1 MREKIGKIGRKV
13 RAFFQDFSVIT
24 LENLV
29 SNLDRGVS
37 QSVKKTMASP
47 NKLPKGSV
55 FDRLYDTRSY
65 TGVYAERFK
74 GADGRIN
81 AHTDLSVLSYVL
93 F

>member
-1 MREKIGKIGRKV
+1 M
-13 RAFFQDFSVIT
+13 S
-24 LENLV
+24 
-29 SNLDRGVS
+29 
-37 QSVKKTMASP
+37 SP
-47 NKLPKGSV
+47 ARKGSV

-81 AHTDLSVLSYVL
+81 AHTDLTASATQFKGNTNTRTNEKFHSIQGMLRTNLSSGGTRMMR